1 MLRPLIAMLLL
12 AAISATMGG
21 CAATS
26 GPGGSRIDHSDAGKN
41 APFISQPR
49 EIPVFRADGRPATWS
64 ELITAASQ
72 ADAVILGENHGHA
85 TGLAVAAAI
94 WEDLLAAPSSSP
106 NGPALALEFWERDE
120 QITLDDFLT
129 GVTDD
134 AAFIKASGKAGA
146 GKASTADDSANF
158 PHGHREMI
166 RAAKARNRPVIAAN
180 APRRY
185 VRLARTEGFD
195 RLRAL
200 NARQQE
206 MFRIPD
212 TLPEGRYRD
221 DFEKVMGGTALSE
234 GPRQHDDMFRSQ
246 SVWDWTMSHSVARL
260 VDAGNT
266 PAVLVVG
273 RFHSDH
279 RGGLVQALESQRPGT
294 RIVTASFIETD
305 APSTIPDEDKGR
317 ADFIIYAGKR

>member
-1 MLRPLIAMLLL
+1 MLAMLLMSL
-12 AAISATMGG
+12 TSLLGA
-21 CAATS
+21 CATS
-26 GPGGSRIDHSDAGKN
+26 GGP
-41 APFISQPR
+41 APHAAQEPRVLRQPR
-49 EIPVFRADGRPATWS
+49 EVPVFRADARPTTWN
-64 ELITAASQ
+64 ELIAEASR
-72 ADAVILGENHGHA
+72 ADAVILGENHGHP

-94 WEDLLAAPSSSP
+94 WEDLASTPTSSP
-106 NGPALALEFWERDE
+106 KGPALALEFWERD
-120 QITLDDFLT
+120 QQNALDDFLT
-129 GVTDD
+129 GVTDE
-134 AAFIKASGKAGA
+134 AGFLKASGKAGTA
-146 GKASTADDSANF
+146 KAEAPDDSANF
-158 PHGHREMI
+158 PHGHREMV
-166 RAAKARNRPVIAAN
+166 RTAKAKNRPVIAAN

-200 NARQQE
+200 NPRQQE

-246 SVWDWTMSHSVARL
+246 SVWDWTMSQTVARL

-279 RGGLVQALESQRPGT
+279 RGGLVQALEAQRPGT
-294 RIVTASFIETD
+294 RTITVSFIETD